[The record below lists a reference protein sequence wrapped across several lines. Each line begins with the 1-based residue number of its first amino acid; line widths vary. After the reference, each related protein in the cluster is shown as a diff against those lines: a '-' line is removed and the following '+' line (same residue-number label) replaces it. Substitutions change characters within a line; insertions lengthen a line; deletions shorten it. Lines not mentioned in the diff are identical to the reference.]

1 MNEIESIVLYWNV
14 VERDDERLTPTYG
27 CFIYVLLFYRHRVL
41 MMTDGIENL
50 GGMQWEL
57 LASLFIGWLI
67 IYIILGRGLSQ
78 NGKVM
83 MKKIPSC

>member
-1 MNEIESIVLYWNV
+1 MI
-14 VERDDERLTPTYG
+14 
-27 CFIYVLLFYRHRVL
+27 
-41 MMTDGIENL
+41 TDGIENL

-78 NGKVM
+78 NGKVITNVLWL
-83 MKKIPSC
+83 KYIFTCDLV